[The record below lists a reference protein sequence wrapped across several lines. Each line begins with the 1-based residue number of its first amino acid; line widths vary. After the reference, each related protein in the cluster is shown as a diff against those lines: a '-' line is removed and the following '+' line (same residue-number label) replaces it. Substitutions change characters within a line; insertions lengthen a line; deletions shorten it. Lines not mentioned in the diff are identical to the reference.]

1 MKLEKYCVILNVFLS
16 PEVRLENRQL
26 RFFQMHVRIRS
37 GSQEDE
43 EDAKKEEE
51 IGVTVG

>member
-1 MKLEKYCVILNVFLS
+1 
-16 PEVRLENRQL
+16 
-26 RFFQMHVRIRS
+26 MHVRIRS